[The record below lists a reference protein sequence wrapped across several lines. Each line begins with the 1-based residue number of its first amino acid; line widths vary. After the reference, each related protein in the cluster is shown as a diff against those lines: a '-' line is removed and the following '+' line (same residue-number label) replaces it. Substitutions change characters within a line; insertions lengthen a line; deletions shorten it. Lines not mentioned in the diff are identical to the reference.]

1 MPSEIGGHFKDEA
14 KAPKPLAAS
23 CVTKPAGECR
33 IKHRSISHVHPFT
46 RIIIC
51 ICKHVH
57 LLTSLSIY
65 NPAKNVM

>member
-33 IKHRSISHVHPFT
+33 IKHRLISHVHPFT
-46 RIIIC
+46 RTHILIC

-57 LLTSLSIY
+57 LTNKLKYI
-65 NPAKNVM
+65 